1 MNILWGTL
9 ISLIGLYLFISALRK
24 SEFIIYKLLTARSK
38 VLWGDN
44 VHKFYLVIGVILTV
58 FGLLVAVNIICS

>member
-58 FGLLVAVNIICS
+58 FGLLVAVNII